1 MQAIKIQTPD
11 GSWKEIMISNSSY
24 NTITEESKPEFKVGD
39 WVTRNEWGDVYR
51 VEKVNDGSVILSNNY
66 QEDYDEGIRTYPNN
80 VRHATSEE
88 IKEHLTKEFNKR
100 RYSGKYIE
108 ILVGFHKG
116 EISNEPLGSIL
127 YYNIRDDRLN
137 CSTENTSYTV
147 YKDGKWAKIVNSRY
161 IDLSNGVS
169 AYVYYGTKTI
179 TFNPSINHIK
189 DLKRLKGYITSLTFN
204 DILKLY
210 ETIK

>member
-11 GSWKEIMISNSSY
+11 GSWKEIKISNSSY
-24 NTITEESKPEFKVGD
+24 NTITEESKSTFKEGD
-39 WVTRNEWGDVYR
+39 WVYWCGIIRKIKSLDPFEWFDNIDSGVNFRNC
-51 VEKVNDGSVILSNNY
+51 
-66 QEDYDEGIRTYPNN
+66 PNEY
-80 VRHATSEE
+80 HHTTSEE

-100 RYSGKYIE
+100 GYSGKHIE
-108 ILVGFHKG
+108 VLVGFHKG

-127 YYNIRDDRLN
+127 YYNIRDDSLS
-137 CSTENTSYTV
+137 CSAINTSYIV
-147 YKDGKWAKIVNSRY
+147 YKNGEWAKIVNSRY